1 MIACRNVCVWSN
13 YYNLICS
20 SIQIFVATSQSYLL
34 IPSKKEEHLGP
45 VDDSYGMHGKRP
57 QGLDTWEWN
66 WYEGASVGETTS
78 AGFNQTN
85 CRCNNMN
92 PLAEQIS
99 FSSLSPKSHRKNRAL
114 SLDPGHSETGK
125 NDFKLLFFTRGWLVS
140 ECLWEMLAKKLSVY
154 HSSYHLILSS
164 KVKGFLKRMTVRDF
178 HVQEWTLYL
187 SLIGQQSLLINLL
200 IG

>member
-1 MIACRNVCVWSN
+1 VLPQLKSHFHYLHSSFRFHLDSDMCTCCIMIACRNVCVWSN

-20 SIQIFVATSQSYLL
+20 SIQIFVATSQSYLS

-57 QGLDTWEWN
+57 RGLDTWEWN

-99 FSSLSPKSHRKNRAL
+99 FSSLSPQIAPQKSRIIIRPWPFRNRQ
-114 SLDPGHSETGK
+114 K
-125 NDFKLLFFTRGWLVS
+125 WF
-140 ECLWEMLAKKLSVY
+140 
-154 HSSYHLILSS
+154 
-164 KVKGFLKRMTVRDF
+164 
-178 HVQEWTLYL
+178 
-187 SLIGQQSLLINLL
+187 
-200 IG
+200 